1 MKLILFTLR
10 NNGDTKTRE
19 TGTVKQSIELQ
30 IFNTHQFNN
39 LWLMFGWLY
48 SSQTIINEGE
58 IIQYL
63 CLELPGPQLPQIKS
77 GTSTPGKS

>member
-1 MKLILFTLR
+1 
-10 NNGDTKTRE
+10 
-19 TGTVKQSIELQ
+19 
-30 IFNTHQFNN
+30 
-39 LWLMFGWLY
+39 MFGWLY

-77 GTSTPGKS
+77 GTSTPGKSSSLISVK